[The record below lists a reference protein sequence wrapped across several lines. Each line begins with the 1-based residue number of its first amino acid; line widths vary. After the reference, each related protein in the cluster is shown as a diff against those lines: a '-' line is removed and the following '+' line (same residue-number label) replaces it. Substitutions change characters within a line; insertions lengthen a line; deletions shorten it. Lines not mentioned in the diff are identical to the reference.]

1 MCYAKNMKQE
11 NADSKL
17 RNLTLTQLAALQ
29 VILNSKN
36 FAATSKY
43 IGEHMVRGDGKS
55 LASLN
60 SLLKDE
66 TPLIK
71 RMGKITARTGFV
83 LAFNTEAYDPETA
96 RKSINSIIDNL
107 VKAGLVE
114 M

>member
-1 MCYAKNMKQE
+1 MKQE